1 MSWVLVLIAVWVVVA
16 LAVALVIGRSIHLAD
31 LKRQAALDRH
41 LTFGGSDLARE
52 GSGLPRFADSADDG
66 PDVVWRDVAAGE
78 APRTAPSRGR
88 SAVGGHAAAARRP
101 TRDEERRR
109 A

>member
-41 LTFGGSDLARE
+41 LSFGGPDLDRE
-52 GSGLPRFADSADDG
+52 GADFPRLAFPADDER
-66 PDVVWRDVAAGE
+66 DVVWRDVVAAD
-78 APRTAPSRGR
+78 PRATRPQGR
-88 SAVGGHAAAARRP
+88 PAVGRHAPLARRNP
-101 TRDEERRR
+101 PVDGERRR